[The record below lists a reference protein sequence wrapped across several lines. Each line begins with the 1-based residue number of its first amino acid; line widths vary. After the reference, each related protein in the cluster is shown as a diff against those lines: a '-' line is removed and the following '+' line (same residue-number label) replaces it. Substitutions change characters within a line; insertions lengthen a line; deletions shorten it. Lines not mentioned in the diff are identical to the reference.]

1 VHTPLQALSKGG
13 IVRLALELGVPV
25 GRTLSC
31 YDPASDGTPCGRC
44 DSCQLRRKGF
54 AEAGVADR

>member
-1 VHTPLQALSKGG
+1 
-13 IVRLALELGVPV
+13 VRLALDLGVPV

-31 YDPASDGTPCGRC
+31 YDPSPEGRPCGHC
-44 DSCQLRRKGF
+44 DACILRRRGF